1 MSSTPVVHDQAFPD
15 RPVRIIDP
23 FGAGGGVDV
32 IARAL
37 ARRLAAA
44 WGQPAIVENHPGAGS
59 TAAPALVAHAPPDGY
74 TLLINTSAQAYS
86 AARAGELPYD
96 PLRDFVPVAAL
107 TSQPYVLVAGAQ
119 SGITTIGEL
128 AAAASDRP
136 GEIRFASAGT
146 GTGTHLAVAKLNRDL
161 GIAAVHT
168 PPAATDAITD
178 VIAGT
183 AAGHTTYAM
192 LPIPPAAAYLHDG
205 RLVAL
210 GVSTARRS
218 RLLPDVPPWC
228 ADLGKPCPHVKPGTT
243 MAQTGRTSP
252 NNALC
257 HHGCINLKRAG
268 AVLCAPPRSHTSLA
282 DGECKYDPFSRYGS
296 LEGRYGSLEAGQL
309 LKAPFGVAP
318 MVRRWCAGQDPP
330 DASARQDLRAYWA
343 KSVTATVA
351 LGGGN
356 RHMRRDPS
364 RFGRNRDGLEPFGG

>member
-37 ARRLAAA
+37 ASRLAAA

-128 AAAASDRP
+128 AAAASGRP

-192 LPIPPAAAYLHDG
+192 LPIPPAAAYLQDG

-218 RLLPDVPPWC
+218 RLLPDVPPLTQ
-228 ADLGKPCPHVKPGTT
+228 A
-243 MAQTGRTSP
+243 
-252 NNALC
+252 
-257 HHGCINLKRAG
+257 
-268 AVLCAPPRSHTSLA
+268 
-282 DGECKYDPFSRYGS
+282 
-296 LEGRYGSLEAGQL
+296 
-309 LKAPFGVAP
+309 GVAGFDFPIWYGIWAPGATPAGVVQTLAEDIARALSDPGVRASLVKHGGEP
-318 MVRRWCAGQDPP
+318 MSMTQPDFTRFVLRESESAARIIEAAGIKPQ
-330 DASARQDLRAYWA
+330 
-343 KSVTATVA
+343 
-351 LGGGN
+351 
-356 RHMRRDPS
+356 
-364 RFGRNRDGLEPFGG
+364 